1 MVEVVQD
8 QTVLQATDQ
17 TDVLEWGGHRPS
29 KVEARAVL
37 FHEILRLVLEAQQQ
51 ENRREMV
58 LVLPAVDDPEEEID
72 LIQFPVWI
80 LGKEIKEDLEKVVWE
95 IKAETPL
102 ALMAVDETTILVQDQ
117 LVADSLV
124 QATVIGIE

>member
-1 MVEVVQD
+1 MAEVVQD
-8 QTVLQATDQ
+8 QAMLQATDQ
-17 TDVLEWGGHRPS
+17 TEVLDWVDHRPS